1 MQNIKA
7 AVLAAGKGTRMHTE
21 GITLPK
27 VMRTALGRPLLAY
40 VLDALGFIEPSDCVL
55 VVGYQEEKV
64 MESFPQYAFAHQR
77 EQLGTGHA
85 VMCACDVLDGFDG
98 SLLVCCG
105 DMPLISRDTYEQLCR
120 EHFESGNAC
129 TMLSGSADVYLPY
142 GRILRAPDA
151 SWPCRAAAYAGDAS
165 RRAASVRRSGSGVS
179 APKTRVSQPAA
190 ASRATPPRAKRSA
203 PDMAQGAGSA
213 KTRSA
218 PVSRAAAVRTGSG
231 SRGGAP
237 RWVRPQLRATA
248 ICSAPAARAASS
260 CQAWP
265 L

>member
-64 MESFPQYAFAHQR
+64 MEAFPQYAFAHQR

-120 EHFESGNAC
+120 EHFESCNAC

-142 GRILRAPDA
+142 GRILRDA
-151 SWPCRAAAYAGDAS
+151 EGNFVGVVEEKEATEEQKRITELNAGVYVFDFKAL
-165 RRAASVRRSGSGVS
+165 RSVLGQLRS
-179 APKTRVSQPAA
+179 
-190 ASRATPPRAKRSA
+190 
-203 PDMAQGAGSA
+203 DNAQGEYYL
-213 KTRSA
+213 TD
-218 PVSRAAAVRTGSG
+218 
-231 SRGGAP
+231 
-237 RWVRPQLRATA
+237 
-248 ICSAPAARAASS
+248 APALM
-260 CQAWP
+260 QAQGLRVGVCRRDLGLEIIGVNTP
-265 L
+265 DQLKTVEDILSKR

>member
-40 VLDALGFIEPSDCVL
+40 VLDALGFIRPEDCVL

-64 MESFPQYAFAHQR
+64 MEAFPQYTFAHQR

-105 DMPLISRDTYEQLCR
+105 DMPLISRDTYEQLCH

-142 GRILRAPDA
+142 GRILRDA
-151 SWPCRAAAYAGDAS
+151 DGNFVGVVEEKDADEEQKRITELNAGVYVFNFQAL
-165 RRAASVRRSGSGVS
+165 RSVLGQLRS
-179 APKTRVSQPAA
+179 
-190 ASRATPPRAKRSA
+190 
-203 PDMAQGAGSA
+203 DNAQGEYYL
-213 KTRSA
+213 TD
-218 PVSRAAAVRTGSG
+218 
-231 SRGGAP
+231 
-237 RWVRPQLRATA
+237 
-248 ICSAPAARAASS
+248 APALM
-260 CQAWP
+260 QAQGLRVGVCRRDLGFEIIGVNTP
-265 L
+265 DQLKTVEDILSKR

>member
-64 MESFPQYAFAHQR
+64 MEAFPQYAFAHQR

-142 GRILRAPDA
+142 GRILRDA
-151 SWPCRAAAYAGDAS
+151 EGNFVGVVEEKDATEEQKRIAELNAGVYVFDFKAL
-165 RRAASVRRSGSGVS
+165 RSVLGQLRS
-179 APKTRVSQPAA
+179 
-190 ASRATPPRAKRSA
+190 
-203 PDMAQGAGSA
+203 DNAQGEYYL
-213 KTRSA
+213 TD
-218 PVSRAAAVRTGSG
+218 
-231 SRGGAP
+231 
-237 RWVRPQLRATA
+237 
-248 ICSAPAARAASS
+248 APALM
-260 CQAWP
+260 QAQGLRVGVCRRDLGLEIIGVNTP
-265 L
+265 DQLKTVEDILSKR